1 MIIRS
6 FTVKILIDRRPRQ
19 YQVQQIY
26 ADTRNER
33 YRIIGRDKS
42 IVLENNRPLVRGKGL
57 RTFPVKWKVIEGT
70 VRVAS
75 ALDPF
80 INAIMQQVDSNN

>member
-1 MIIRS
+1 VVIRS
-6 FTVKILIDRRPRQ
+6 FTVKILVDRRHRQ
-19 YQVQQIY
+19 YQVEQIY
-26 ADTRNER
+26 ADARKER
-33 YRIIGRDKS
+33 FRIIGKDKS
-42 IVLENNRPLVRGKGL
+42 VVLENNRPLVRGKGL

-80 INAIMQQVDSNN
+80 IKAIMQEVDQ

>member
-1 MIIRS
+1 MVIRS
-6 FTVKILIDRRPRQ
+6 FTVKIVIDRRQRQ
-19 YQVQQIY
+19 YQVHQIY
-26 ADTRNER
+26 ADARSER
-33 YRIIGRDKS
+33 YKIIGRDKCV
-42 IVLENNRPLVRGKGL
+42 VLENNRPLVRGKGL

-80 INAIMQQVDSNN
+80 INAIMQQVD

>member
-6 FTVKILIDRRPRQ
+6 FTVKLLIDRRTRQ

-26 ADTRNER
+26 ADARTER

-42 IVLENNRPLVRGKGL
+42 IVLENNRPLIRGKGL
-57 RTFPVKWKVIEGT
+57 RTFPVKWKVIQGT
-70 VRVAS
+70 VRFAS

-80 INAIMQQVDSNN
+80 IQAIMKEVDT